1 MNTDTLTFKYFIATV
16 RLQTLANILM
26 VTALDFNLAQCD
38 LNCATMLVWK
48 IPLFGLKYPT
58 DKSLRA
64 YPMI

>member
-26 VTALDFNLAQCD
+26 VTTFDFD
-38 LNCATMLVWK
+38 LVQRVLYCSKMLLWK

-58 DKSLRA
+58 DKKLCA

>member
-1 MNTDTLTFKYFIATV
+1 MDTDTLTFKYFIATV

-26 VTALDFNLAQCD
+26 VTAFDFNLDQCA

-48 IPLFGLKYPT
+48 LSLFGLKYPT
-58 DKSLRA
+58 DKNLCG

>member
-26 VTALDFNLAQCD
+26 VTAFDFDLVQCD
-38 LNCATMLVWK
+38 LNCATMSAWK
-48 IPLFGLKYPT
+48 IPLLGLKYPT
-58 DKSLRA
+58 DKNLCA